1 MNNPEDDALT
11 AAYRRGFL
19 EGAKAPTNLDLMTD
33 IELLEVVE
41 TRLRAKEIAYLFAWG
56 SDDAESW
63 MYLGS
68 LDYDHLQQIYEHQM
82 EEFDADIFNSDTWQP
97 TDEELLQ
104 WEADSE
110 EVDDEE
116 D

>member
-1 MNNPEDDALT
+1 MNSPEDDALT

-41 TRLRAKEIAYLFAWG
+41 TRLRAKELAYLFAWG
-56 SDDAESW
+56 SEGGENW
-63 MYLGS
+63 MYLDS
-68 LDYDHLQQIYEHQM
+68 LDYDHLQQIYEHAM
-82 EEFDADIFNSDTWQP
+82 EEFNDCWLP